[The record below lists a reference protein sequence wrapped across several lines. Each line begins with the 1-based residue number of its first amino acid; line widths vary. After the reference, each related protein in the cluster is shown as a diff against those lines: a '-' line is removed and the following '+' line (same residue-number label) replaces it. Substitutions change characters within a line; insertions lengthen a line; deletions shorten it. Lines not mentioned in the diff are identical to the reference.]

1 MKRLTILFS
10 ITAATLLLA
19 FTNSYGQEP
28 PCEIDVQ
35 RETYPKSNWIPLQYL
50 LRIEIG
56 WDEITSFTP
65 TEIWCDSDSQSLPAI
80 QKTVKVVIPPLG
92 ISNSTEIWYG
102 IIVWPA
108 ILTGNFNSEIE
119 TCTVSVEG
127 CEGSDTF
134 ELNILSIAAIPLQD

>member
-1 MKRLTILFS
+1 MKRLSILFS
-10 ITAATLLLA
+10 ITATLLLA
-19 FTNSYGQEP
+19 FTSSYGQDP
-28 PCEIDVQ
+28 PCDIDVF

-56 WDEITSFTP
+56 WDEITSFTS
-65 TEIWCDSDSQSLPAI
+65 TEIRCDSDAQSLPAI

-92 ISNSTEIWYG
+92 TTTSTEIWYG

-108 ILTGNFNSEIE
+108 ILTANFNGSYE

-134 ELNILSIAAIPLQD
+134 ELNILSIGAIPLLN

>member
-1 MKRLTILFS
+1 MKRLIILFS
-10 ITAATLLLA
+10 ITVTLCLA
-19 FTNSYGQEP
+19 FTNSHGQEP
-28 PCEIDVQ
+28 PCEIAVQ

-65 TEIWCDSDSQSLPAI
+65 TEILCDSDSQSLPAI
-80 QKTVKVVIPPLG
+80 QKTVKVVIPPFG
-92 ISNSTEIWYG
+92 TTNSTEIWYG

-108 ILTGNFNSEIE
+108 ILTGNFNGEYE

-127 CEGSDTF
+127 CEGSVTF
-134 ELNILSIAAIPLQD
+134 ELNILSIGTIPLQD